1 MKIAVGSDHR
11 GYVAK
16 EIAKSIIVQMGH
28 EMVDMGTESA
38 DPTDYPDVA
47 YLAAH
52 AVSRNEVDRAILF
65 CATGIGMSIT
75 ANKIAGVRAA
85 LCHDEFAAV
94 VSRGHNDSNILCIS
108 ADQTGEGLL
117 RKMVESWLTS
127 DFSGG
132 RHQRRLNK
140 ITAIEQGKDPRELDR
155 SPSDLKEAP

>member
-11 GYVAK
+11 GYMAK
-16 EIAKSIIVQMGH
+16 EIAKSIVLQMGH
-28 EMVDMGTESA
+28 EMIDMGTES
-38 DPTDYPDVA
+38 DRPVDYPDVA
-47 YLAAH
+47 YLAAR
-52 AVSRNEVDRAILF
+52 AVSNNEVDRAILI

-75 ANKIAGVRAA
+75 ANKINGVRAA
-85 LCHDEFAAV
+85 LCHDEFTAV

-117 RKMVESWLTS
+117 RKMVESWLSS

-140 ITAIEQGKDPRELDR
+140 IAAIEQDKDPRDIEQ
-155 SPSDLKEAP
+155 SPSDLSNMP

>member
-11 GYVAK
+11 GYNAK
-16 EIAKSIIVQMGH
+16 EIAKSIVVQMGH
-28 EMVDMGTESA
+28 EMIDVGTESD
-38 DPTDYPDVA
+38 DPVDYPDVA
-47 YLAAH
+47 YLAAR
-52 AVSRNEVDRAILF
+52 AVSRNEVERAILI
-65 CATGIGMSIT
+65 CSTGIGMCIT

-85 LCHDEFAAV
+85 LCHDEFTAV

-132 RHQRRLNK
+132 RHQRRLDK
-140 ITAIEQGKDPRELDR
+140 IAAIEQGKDPSEFEH

>member
-16 EIAKSIIVQMGH
+16 EVVKSIIVQMGH
-28 EMVDMGTESA
+28 EMIDMGTES
-38 DPTDYPDVA
+38 DRPVDYPDVA
-47 YLAAH
+47 YLAAC
-52 AVSRNEVDRAILF
+52 AVSRNEVDRAILI

-75 ANKIAGVRAA
+75 ANKIKGVRAA
-85 LCHDEFAAV
+85 LCHDEFTAV

-117 RKMVESWLTS
+117 RKMVEAWLTS

-140 ITAIEQGKDPRELDR
+140 IVAIEENKDPREIEQ
-155 SPSDLKEAP
+155 SPSAPNRIP